1 MSPRPAPAA
10 RASLLRHLS
19 SHLAVRLRRVNGIQ
33 TTLRALGLLIA
44 GATLLSPQAQAQH
57 KAAAAAP
64 SVAPTEKAGKTAA
77 TEKPVNST
85 RPAWRDLTPKQQ
97 EALQP
102 LAADWDT
109 LNAAHK
115 RKWLALLKSNT
126 EMSAADRATLRSR
139 MNEWAGLSNQ
149 QRAQAR
155 FNFAEVKQ
163 IPVDERKAKWE
174 SYQALTDAQRRE
186 LAERANT
193 STRGA
198 TVVARP
204 VPLQKL
210 APLPSGVNKNLH
222 SPRIQLEPPPPAS
235 PAILPSATP
244 MTSPAATPAIAE
256 VPAVAATIP
265 APSPPAAAPP
275 PVRIQTAPLTEAP

>member
-1 MSPRPAPAA
+1 MSTRPAPTA
-10 RASLLRHLS
+10 RASLLSHPSPHFAWRFDHFRESRNALS
-19 SHLAVRLRRVNGIQ
+19 ALAVL
-33 TTLRALGLLIA
+33 TL
-44 GATLLSPQAQAQH
+44 GAMLLSLQAQAQVPH
-57 KAAAAAP
+57 KAALPAASA
-64 SVAPTEKAGKTAA
+64 SASDKSAKSEKAASGA
-77 TEKPVNST
+77 
-85 RPAWRDLTPKQQ
+85 RPSWHELTPKQQ

-109 LNAAHK
+109 LNGAHK

-126 EMSAADRATLRSR
+126 EMSPADRAILRSR
-139 MNEWAGLSNQ
+139 MNEWAALSNQ

-163 IPVDERKAKWE
+163 VPVDERKAKWE
-174 SYQALTDAQRRE
+174 SYQALTEAQRRE

-210 APLPSGVNKNLH
+210 APLPSGANRNLH
-222 SPRIQLEPPPPAS
+222 SPRIQIEPPAG
-235 PAILPSATP
+235 
-244 MTSPAATPAIAE
+244 TSPAALPSAAHPISPASSPAVAE
-256 VPAVAATIP
+256 PPPVAATIP

-275 PVRIQTAPLTEAP
+275 AVRFQTAPLTEAP

>member
-1 MSPRPAPAA
+1 MEKSEKSEKAE
-10 RASLLRHLS
+10 
-19 SHLAVRLRRVNGIQ
+19 
-33 TTLRALGLLIA
+33 
-44 GATLLSPQAQAQH
+44 
-57 KAAAAAP
+57 KAA
-64 SVAPTEKAGKTAA
+64 VAEKMAN
-77 TEKPVNST
+77 NSA
-85 RPAWRDLTPKQQ
+85 RPLWHELTSKQQ

-102 LAADWDT
+102 LAADWNM

-163 IPVDERKAKWE
+163 VPVDERKAKWE

-186 LAERANT
+186 LAERAST

-210 APLPSGVNKNLH
+210 APLPSGANRNLH
-222 SPRIQLEPPPPAS
+222 SPRIQLEPPAAATPA
-235 PAILPSATP
+235 AFPSATP
-244 MTSPAATPAIAE
+244 VISPAAAPAISE
-256 VPAVAATIP
+256 PPSVAATIP
-265 APSPPAAAPP
+265 APSPPAAVPP
-275 PVRIQTAPLTEAP
+275 PARVQTAPLTEAP